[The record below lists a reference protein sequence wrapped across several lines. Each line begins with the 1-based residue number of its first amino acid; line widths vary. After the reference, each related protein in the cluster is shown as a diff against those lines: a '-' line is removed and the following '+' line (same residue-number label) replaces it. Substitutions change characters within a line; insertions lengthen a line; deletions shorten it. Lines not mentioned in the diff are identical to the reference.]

1 MRYTKET
8 LNKLENIFELGGYKV
23 RYEKGNFRSGAC
35 LVKGTPII
43 IVNKMFTNEGKINS
57 LIEILK
63 EVNENIEFKNF
74 MTDELESDYKK
85 FLKHEPE

>member
-8 LNKLENIFELGGYKV
+8 LDKLENIFELGGYKV

-57 LIEILK
+57 LIDVLK
-63 EVNENIEFKNF
+63 DINVTIEFKNF
-74 MTDELESDYKK
+74 ITDELEGDYKK
-85 FLKHEPE
+85 FLKHEHE

>member
-8 LNKLENIFELGGYKV
+8 LDKLETIFELGGYKV

-35 LVKGTPII
+35 LVKGSPIVV
-43 IVNKMFTNEGKINS
+43 VNKHFTNEGKINS

-63 EVNENIEFKNF
+63 EI
-74 MTDELESDYKK
+74 DETTSLQTFITEELQNDYIK
-85 FLKHEPE
+85 FLKHEN

>member
-8 LNKLENIFELGGYKV
+8 LDKLENIFELGGYKI

-35 LVKGTPII
+35 LVKGSPII
-43 IVNKMFTNEGKINS
+43 VVNKHFTNEGKINS

-63 EVNENIEFKNF
+63 EINSTIEFKNF
-74 MTDELESDYKK
+74 ITDELQNDYTK
-85 FLKHEPE
+85 FLKHEN